1 MHLSDVS
8 GFWKQSASG
17 PIYETISGRP
27 SSRSSTYSAASG
39 VSSLYS
45 ASNFYPALNRAKQQT
60 DGLKKVKEDE
70 VDHLTDLLVQSMKI
84 ENSNDPEFFGICF
97 TCGHKIRGEG
107 NGCSAMGQMYH
118 TKCFTCKTCHK
129 ELQGLPF
136 YNVDGK
142 ALCEKD
148 YMVRERLSACRK
160 HSHLRTRHE
169 FCHAWNF
176 LNACLASLH

>member
-1 MHLSDVS
+1 MLSCFRNSHISFHPHLVQND
-8 GFWKQSASG
+8 QSASG
-17 PIYETISGRP
+17 PIYETISARP

-39 VSSLYS
+39 ISSLYS
-45 ASNFYPALNRAKQQT
+45 ASNYYPAMNRPKQQT
-60 DGLKKVKEDE
+60 DGPKNIKEHE

-97 TCGHKIRGEG
+97 KCGHKIRGEG
-107 NGCSAMGQMYH
+107 SGCSAMGQMYH
-118 TKCFTCKTCHK
+118 IKCFTCKTCHK

-148 YMVRERLSACRK
+148 YMVRTIESEID
-160 HSHLRTRHE
+160 S
-169 FCHAWNF
+169 
-176 LNACLASLH
+176 

>member
-1 MHLSDVS
+1 M
-8 GFWKQSASG
+8 
-17 PIYETISGRP
+17 
-27 SSRSSTYSAASG
+27 
-39 VSSLYS
+39 
-45 ASNFYPALNRAKQQT
+45 
-60 DGLKKVKEDE
+60 
-70 VDHLTDLLVQSMKI
+70 DHLTDLLVQSMKI

-118 TKCFTCKTCHK
+118 TTCFTCKTCHK

-148 YMVRERLSACRK
+148 YMVSSLNVNIIIVKDVTVTFTRCYSLKFHFADTRL
-160 HSHLRTRHE
+160 
-169 FCHAWNF
+169 
-176 LNACLASLH
+176 